1 MGILWQKIIRTFGNQ
16 WHWKE
21 IQIKEAKL
29 SNVMPSPLPLPP
41 AGFLLTST
49 HGQSINL
56 SFANHQDLLPK
67 VIKAKYFPYML
78 RMNNNL
84 SIKTSMLFSF
94 LSSVDRVELS
104 LNYLT

>member
-16 WHWKE
+16 CHWKE

-41 AGFLLTST
+41 AGSLLTST

-78 RMNNNL
+78 KINNN
-84 SIKTSMLFSF
+84 SSTKTSMLFHF
-94 LSSVDRVELS
+94 CQVLTEL
-104 LNYLT
+104 N

>member
-1 MGILWQKIIRTFGNQ
+1 MLC
-16 WHWKE
+16 HL
-21 IQIKEAKL
+21 L
-29 SNVMPSPLPLPP
+29 SLSPLQALCSHPL
-41 AGFLLTST
+41 TT

-84 SIKTSMLFSF
+84 STKTSMLFHF
-94 LSSVDRVELS
+94 CQVLTEL
-104 LNYLT
+104 N